1 MIKIRLNK
9 AHLVTEC
16 IFACVCI
23 KVHVC
28 GVFRCVCVVARSLSV
43 VNCACSNADC
53 CKCLCMSRPACGSDF
68 PGMAWVS
75 KLVTVWYVVAVGV
88 YTSCVGSALRRSM
101 HEVQSCK
108 VQRAQYDFRCLNR
121 YEGQV
126 SSLCRMRLRIEVIR
140 IWGLRSEVMHWN
152 WECRGGV
159 LTCIVG

>member
-68 PGMAWVS
+68 PGMA
-75 KLVTVWYVVAVGV
+75 
-88 YTSCVGSALRRSM
+88 
-101 HEVQSCK
+101 
-108 VQRAQYDFRCLNR
+108 
-121 YEGQV
+121 
-126 SSLCRMRLRIEVIR
+126 
-140 IWGLRSEVMHWN
+140 
-152 WECRGGV
+152 
-159 LTCIVG
+159 